1 MHKNDF
7 LSREVFTFLFL
18 ILVLSCFVVI
28 LFLFCLIFLLCFCFV
43 TSFHKTRIKHY
54 CQTKNCSGYFK
65 YFIVVNKQNGIKNMC
80 ECVWVLMLHKCS
92 ICQQSSL
99 RSCFIKKV
107 ILKISQHLQENTCAG
122 VSFLIK
128 LQPEA
133 CNFIKKETL
142 PRVFPCEC
150 CEIFKNAIFIA
161 HIWWSSW
168 NFMKCWKS
176 SCKYHYT

>member
-65 YFIVVNKQNGIKNMC
+65 YFIVVNKQNGTKKHVWMCLGLNVTQVFNLSTKQPQKLFYKKSVLKNFATFTGKHQC
-80 ECVWVLMLHKCS
+80 RGLL
-92 ICQQSSL
+92 
-99 RSCFIKKV
+99 FNKV
-107 ILKISQHLQENTCAG
+107 AAWGLQ
-122 VSFLIK
+122 L
-128 LQPEA
+128 
-133 CNFIKKETL
+133 
-142 PRVFPCEC
+142 
-150 CEIFKNAIFIA
+150 
-161 HIWWSSW
+161 
-168 NFMKCWKS
+168 
-176 SCKYHYT
+176 Y